1 MGNLNKQQLEASLPD
16 KGVSL
21 VIAGAGTGKTT
32 TMIEKIKNVLI
43 HSDLAPENLLILTFS
58 RKAAEEIK
66 TRLGRNSGTDITP
79 VFSGT
84 FHSFALQL
92 LREYPS
98 IYIKHFRFPA
108 FPGIITDEDKKEI
121 IRNIILSRK
130 ELYLGIPCD
139 TVFNLAENLHRLK
152 PELLKKLEHS
162 GLFNL
167 IQEIPEKYKD
177 YKTLKALIDF
187 DDMIAHA
194 SLLLKEV
201 PEIRDSVRSRYRHI
215 FVDEFQDTSDDNFEL
230 LSLLL
235 CSEKPNLFMVG
246 DDYQSIYGF
255 RNAKVEYIINIKKY
269 FPEAKILELTFNY
282 RSGKKIIKLSNSFI
296 RQNRFRTSKKIIPC
310 KDQRGIVKFHSVA
323 KGGSETGAINKI
335 ISEVS
340 ETRNI
345 AVIYR
350 NNYQEMILR
359 RELAATTSRKLQ
371 FLTMHGSKGLEFDI
385 VIITGISDRIIPDRT
400 SDIEEERRLFYV
412 AMTRAE
418 NELHLIFHKN
428 SSGKLPRFIKELG
441 YRE

>member
-1 MGNLNKQQLEASLPD
+1 MGNLNKQQIEASKPD
-16 KGVSL
+16 RGVSL

-32 TMIEKIKNVLI
+32 TMIEKIKNVLL

-66 TRLGRNSGTDITP
+66 KRLKAGSDADITP

-84 FHSFALQL
+84 FHSFSLQL
-92 LREYPS
+92 LRKYSS

-108 FPGIITDEDKKEI
+108 FPGIITDKDKKEI

-139 TVFNLAENLHRLK
+139 TVYNLAENLHRLK

-162 GLFNL
+162 GLYNL

-177 YKTLKALIDF
+177 YKSSKAIIDF

-194 SLLLKEV
+194 SLLLREV
-201 PEIRDSVRSRYRHI
+201 PEVGDSVRSRYRHI
-215 FVDEFQDTSDDNFEL
+215 FVDEFQDTSEDNFEF

-235 CSEKPNLFMVG
+235 CREKPNLFMVG

-255 RNAKVEYIINIKKY
+255 RNARVEYIINIRKY
-269 FPEAKILELTFNY
+269 FPEAEIHKLTLNY
-282 RSGKKIIKLSNSFI
+282 RSGKKIIKISNSFI
-296 RQNRFRTSKKIIPC
+296 NLNRFRTSKKIVPC
-310 KDQRGIVKFHSVA
+310 RDIKGAVKFHPADKRGKESGLL
-323 KGGSETGAINKI
+323 KKI
-335 ISEVS
+335 IFSLPEGS
-340 ETRNI
+340 DI

-350 NNYQEMILR
+350 NNYQGEVLKK
-359 RELAATTSRKLQ
+359 ELGSINGRAIE

-385 VIITGISDRIIPDRT
+385 VLIPGISDRIIPDRT
-400 SDIEEERRLFYV
+400 SDIEEERTLFYV
-412 AMTRAE
+412 AMTRARR
-418 NELHLIFHKN
+418 ELHLIYHKN
-428 SSGKLPRFIKELG
+428 SGSRLPRFIKELG
-441 YRE
+441 YKE

>member
-1 MGNLNKQQLEASLPD
+1 MGNLNKQQLEASKPD
-16 KGVSL
+16 TGVSL

-32 TMIEKIKNVLI
+32 TMIEKIKNVLL
-43 HSDLAPENLLILTFS
+43 HSDLDPENLLILTFS

-66 TRLGRNSGTDITP
+66 TRLGRNSGTHIPP

-84 FHSFALQL
+84 FHSFALYL
-92 LREYPS
+92 LREYSS
-98 IYIKHFRFPA
+98 IYIKYFRFPS
-108 FPGIITDEDKKEI
+108 FPEMITDEDKKEI

-152 PELLKKLEHS
+152 PDLLKKLEHS
-162 GLFNL
+162 GLYDL
-167 IQEIPEKYKD
+167 IKDIPEKYKD
-177 YKTLKALIDF
+177 YKSSKAIIDF

-194 SLLLKEV
+194 TLLLKEV
-201 PEIRDSVRSRYRHI
+201 PEIRDSVRSRYRQI
-215 FVDEFQDTSDDNFEL
+215 FVDEFQDTSDDNFEF

-269 FPEAKILELTFNY
+269 FPEAEIQKLTLNY

-310 KDQRGIVKFHSVA
+310 RNIRGVVKFHPVA

-335 ISEVS
+335 ISGLPEKS
-340 ETRNI
+340 DI

-350 NNYQEMILR
+350 NNYQGEILR
-359 RELAATTSRKLQ
+359 KELINPASGKIE

-385 VIITGISDRIIPDRT
+385 VIIPGISDRIIPDRT

-412 AMTRAE
+412 AMTRAR

-428 SSGKLPRFIKELG
+428 RSSRLPRFIRELG